1 MRIVIVAIAIILAA
15 CSTELFQPQAEI
27 PTASYKAVWIN
38 ASWSGGRTGTPLSQT
53 AESPPQWFGAL
64 CRANLLTLENHP
76 DNFVFANTLTANNTC
91 TIPIVVGWCVTAGG
105 NWPGEPT
112 CAKDPRETPENN

>member
-76 DNFVFANTLTANNTC
+76 DNFVFAKTLTANNTC
-91 TIPIVVGWCVTAGG
+91 TIPLWWAGASPRVGIGRASRPAQKTRA
-105 NWPGEPT
+105 
-112 CAKDPRETPENN
+112 RH